1 MESSTVDFVNV
12 GKEDEHLALKI
23 LVFETWIGFELPV
36 EIIQVK
42 EVDVL
47 RAQVIDAQEEI
58 AALKNKQTVQFIS
71 VRANANTTNT
81 IYIFFKNQKKNWF
94 SG

>member
-1 MESSTVDFVNV
+1 MQSASRR
-12 GKEDEHLALKI
+12 LKRPETRDDHPWRHV
-23 LVFETWIGFELPV
+23 VFETWIGFELPV

-71 VRANANTTNT
+71 VRANANTTNG
-81 IYIFFKNQKKNWF
+81 ILSQMNFAIAVIR
-94 SG
+94 